1 MMDLVIITGMSGAGK
16 SQAVKA
22 LEDLG
27 YYCVDNLPPVLIGQ
41 FMSLCEENVEDI
53 RRMALVT
60 DIRGGV
66 FFKKLMDEIERL
78 QYRNIQYKLLFLDAS
93 DEVLVKR
100 FKEARRAHPVAPNG
114 SIEDAINEERIVL
127 QPLREKADYIVD
139 TSSFTQGQFKKQ
151 ICILFG
157 SKDKE
162 SALSISVMSFGFK
175 KGIPKDA
182 DFVFD
187 VRFLPNPYY
196 IENLRALTGNNT
208 EVQDYVM
215 SFEESKKM
223 YQLIADTLDFV
234 IPQCREEGRTH
245 LSIAIGC
252 TGGKHRS
259 VTLANKIGLYLE
271 KQSYFVNM
279 IHRDVGE

>member
-41 FMSLCEENVEDI
+41 FVSLCQANVEDI
-53 RRMALVT
+53 RRIALVT

-66 FFKKLMDEIERL
+66 FFKHLMDEIERL
-78 QYRNIQYKLLFLDAS
+78 KYREISYKLLFLDAF

-114 SIEDAINEERIVL
+114 SIEKAIDEERGAL
-127 QPLREKADYIVD
+127 APLKQKADYILD
-139 TSSFTQGQFKKQ
+139 TSSYTQGELKNQ
-151 ICILFG
+151 ISILFG
-157 SKDKE
+157 SKDKK
-162 SALSISVMSFGFK
+162 STLSISVMSFGFK

-196 IENLRALTGNNT
+196 IDMLRTLTGNDNQ
-208 EVQDYVM
+208 VQDYVM
-215 SFEESKKM
+215 SFKQSQKM
-223 YQLIADTLDFV
+223 YELILQTIEFV
-234 IPQCREEGRTH
+234 IPQCHDEGRTN
-245 LSIAIGC
+245 LFIAIGC
-252 TGGKHRS
+252 TGGRHRS
-259 VTLANKIGLYLE
+259 VTLANKIADSLK
-271 KQSYFVNM
+271 KQSYFVNLF
-279 IHRDVGE
+279 HRDVGE